1 MGKLFRVVIKALRQR
16 RYDRP
21 TPEDVLSASER
32 ALLREAML
40 VFAGITAVGGM
51 LAIWWMVESLGL
63 RSQRSNAKNKCRS
76 NP

>member
-21 TPEDVLSASER
+21 TPEEVLSGSER

-40 VFAGITAVGGM
+40 VLVGITAVGGM
-51 LAIWWMVESLGL
+51 LAIWWMVESLGF
-63 RSQRSNAKNKCRS
+63 R
-76 NP
+76 